1 MLDTPLGMAIKSPI
15 FLEWPKRVG
24 VPPLGGQ

>member
-1 MLDTPLGMAIKSPI
+1 MLATQYGNHIADFSSSG
-15 FLEWPKRVG
+15 PKRVG